1 MPRRNRRIREHINDD
16 DSCWRRAAY
25 IRYEVTSRSEQRL
38 GELLE
43 EYYQQ
48 HQRYPHPRIGP
59 PTVRLPCQK
68 ANPPPGQGLSW
79 RGFPTVQR
87 RIANCVR
94 LPSPTAR
101 CHWR

>member
-48 HQRYPHPRIGP
+48 HQRYP
-59 PTVRLPCQK
+59 PC
-68 ANPPPGQGLSW
+68 N
-79 RGFPTVQR
+79 
-87 RIANCVR
+87 
-94 LPSPTAR
+94 
-101 CHWR
+101 